1 VRRAIV
7 HIGMPRTGSTS
18 FQEVL
23 ARLRPQL
30 ASVGICY
37 PKLAPPGSPEA
48 VDVNHHRLGQALDR
62 RRPAAERR
70 DALARLDA
78 ILGVTQADTVLL
90 SYEDFAVQ
98 RPCWRI
104 PATLAEIFARRGFAM
119 ETALVVKPQAEQLAS
134 AYALRAQVIS
144 EGRTFRGFL
153 QHEGASGRYDYGARL
168 EPWRQACAGRV
179 VAVPFRDRRSGAPLL
194 QRLIDGLG
202 LGARLAPLLFS
213 ADLEYRTNRSSGPI
227 AVEAARRL
235 YRLGVHRQVTGHPRQ
250 LGHFL
255 DGWAWAR
262 SLDAD
267 RFRGV
272 APDDLSRVEVRFAAS
287 NTRFAASCWGLSWEA
302 IIDPA
307 PAAPANELAGQPIP
321 PETEALVAELV
332 HAATLQAAYR
342 APPAWRQRAGYILG
356 EITERVGEV
365 VGYPA
370 WRVP

>member
-1 VRRAIV
+1 MRRAIV

-62 RRPAAERR
+62 RRPASERR
-70 DALARLDA
+70 DALARLDM
-78 ILGVTQADTVLL
+78 ILAATEADTVLL

-98 RPCWRI
+98 RPFWRVPDI
-104 PATLAEIFARRGFAM
+104 LAEIFTRRGFAM

-134 AYALRAQVIS
+134 AYALKTQVVI

-153 QHEGASGRYDYGARL
+153 RHEGASGRYDYAARL
-168 EPWRQACAGRV
+168 DSWRRACAGRV
-179 VAVPFRDRRSGAPLL
+179 VAVPFRDRRSDAPLL
-194 QRLIDGLG
+194 QRLIDGLDIG
-202 LGARLAPLLFS
+202 TRLAPLLTP

-227 AVEAARRL
+227 AVEASRRL
-235 YRLGVHRQVTGHPRQ
+235 YRLGVHRQVTGHPRR

-255 DGWAWAR
+255 DDWAWSR
-262 SLDAD
+262 GLDAE
-267 RFRGV
+267 RFRGDAPEGLAQV
-272 APDDLSRVEVRFAAS
+272 AARYAPSNARFAA
-287 NTRFAASCWGLSWEA
+287 ACWGQTWEA
-302 IIDPA
+302 VIASA
-307 PAAPANELAGQPIP
+307 PAAPPNELAAAPIA
-321 PETEALVAELV
+321 PETEALVGQLV
-332 HAATLQAAYR
+332 RAAMAHTAFR
-342 APPAWRQRAGYILG
+342 ARPAWRWRAEQVL
-356 EITERVGEV
+356 EAFKARVGDV
-365 VGYPA
+365 VGCPA

>member
-23 ARLRPQL
+23 ARLRPRL
-30 ASVGICY
+30 DPVGICY

-62 RRPAAERR
+62 RRPVAERR

-78 ILGVTQADTVLL
+78 ILATTGADTVLL

-98 RPCWRI
+98 RPCWRA
-104 PATLAEIFARRGFAM
+104 PATLAEIFARRGFAL
-119 ETALVVKPQAEQLAS
+119 ETVLVVKPQAEQLAS
-134 AYALRAQVIS
+134 AYALRTQVVF

-153 QHEGASGRYDYGARL
+153 RTEGKSGRYDYPARL
-168 EPWRQACAGRV
+168 EPWRRAAAGRA
-179 VAVPFRDRRSGAPLL
+179 VAVPFRDRRSGAPLIA
-194 QRLIDGLG
+194 RLIDGLG
-202 LGARLAPLLFS
+202 LSDRLAPLLTP
-213 ADLEYRTNRSSGPI
+213 ADREYRTNRSSGPI

-235 YRLGVHRQVTGHPRQ
+235 YRLGVHRQASGHPRQ

-255 DGWAWAR
+255 DSWAWAR
-262 SLDAD
+262 DLDAE
-267 RFRGV
+267 RFRGDAPEGLARV
-272 APDDLSRVEVRFAAS
+272 AAHFASANARFAA
-287 NTRFAASCWGLSWEA
+287 ACWGRSWEA
-302 IIDPA
+302 VVETAP
-307 PAAPANELAGQPIP
+307 PAAPNELAAGPIA
-321 PETEALVAELV
+321 PETEALVQALV
-332 HAATLQAAYR
+332 RAAAAHAAYR
-342 APPAWRQRAGYILG
+342 APPAWRCRAAHLL
-356 EITERVGEV
+356 EEAKERIGDA